1 MPTRALT
8 IFESNRSQPLDL
20 VVELSERIC
29 PVPDAKDFIPAE
41 REPSASPIP
50 SELEGSNGNDQIAI
64 PEEIEL
70 FTSTAVIDLLKNA
83 EAMKEEILNFSGMQL
98 IHQQV
103 RNMERWAKD
112 LLDSSLRDDQVFEQ
126 LGGLKGAHVRLI
138 EQYKSWYKTL
148 EESGV
153 TLPKIDTPWLFL
165 PYDELY
171 PPNWSKV
178 IEYERLNDLL
188 YVDGIPAVWV
198 PPSDVLDNLLGATGR
213 ENRINILME
222 HSDRLL
228 EDCLRIIGESTNQ
241 MLDGQRRLAVAAV
254 RAWPQHPEAAQ
265 ALAVIVSDTLIQKRY
280 SRTFTKIYK
289 SLPKKVK
296 HDLNEV
302 LLREIREV
310 IALAPISVFLSKW
323 HPQSSEP
330 EPDELSRHRTI
341 HGADSQHL
349 NAENG
354 LVAVLLMTSLLRTF
368 NDAFEEPE
376 AS

>member
-1 MPTRALT
+1 
-8 IFESNRSQPLDL
+8 
-20 VVELSERIC
+20 
-29 PVPDAKDFIPAE
+29 
-41 REPSASPIP
+41 
-50 SELEGSNGNDQIAI
+50 
-64 PEEIEL
+64 
-70 FTSTAVIDLLKNA
+70 
-83 EAMKEEILNFSGMQL
+83 MKEEILNFGGMQL

-126 LGGLKGAHVRLI
+126 FGGLKRAHIALV
-138 EQYKSWYKTL
+138 EQYKSWFNNL

-153 TLPKIDTPWLFL
+153 ALPRIDTPWLFG

-178 IEYERLNDLL
+178 IEYERLDDLL
-188 YVDGIPAVWV
+188 YIDGIPAVWV
-198 PPSDVLDNLLGATGR
+198 PPSDVLDELLSTTGR
-213 ENRINILME
+213 ENRIHILME

-228 EDCLRIIGESTNQ
+228 EDCLRVIGESTNRT
-241 MLDGQRRLAVAAV
+241 LDGQRQLAIAAV
-254 RAWPQHPEAAQ
+254 RALPEHPEAAQ
-265 ALAVIVSDTLIQKRY
+265 ALAVIVSDTLIQKKY
-280 SRTFTKIYK
+280 SKTVKKIYR

-296 HDLNEV
+296 QNLDEI

-310 IALAPISVFLSKW
+310 IALAPISVFLTKW
-323 HPQSSEP
+323 HPRSSEQ
-330 EPDELSRHRTI
+330 EPSELSRHRTI

-368 NDAFEEPE
+368 HEDIEERE